1 MDVEELANAATHG
14 VGLAASI
21 AAIPVLVVASTRA
34 HDAWQIAGSAVFGA
48 TLVLL
53 YLASTAYHLV
63 REGGAKRILRTIDHS
78 AIYLLIAGSYT
89 PFTLGVLRGAW
100 GWTLLSLIWAIALLG
115 IIAKWTVGF
124 RFPRLSTVLYLL
136 MGWLVLVA
144 TGPMVAGM
152 APAGLAWLAAG
163 GLCYTGGVV
172 FYVYDRRIRFGHA
185 IWHLFVLAGSACHF
199 FAVLGHA
206 GPRGG

>member
-144 TGPMVAGM
+144 TGPMVARM

-185 IWHLFVLAGSACHF
+185 IWHLFVLAGSTCHF